1 MVATYFWLDV
11 TDEDDDRHLVAL
23 SGELDLAQADQLR
36 RALVRVAGST
46 VIVDLGGLTF
56 IDAAGIGALL
66 AARAEILASG
76 NGFELRGATQAV
88 RRTFGLV
95 GLEHL
100 LAG

>member
-1 MVATYFWLDV
+1 MAATYFWFEV
-11 TDEDDDRHLVAL
+11 TDVDDRHLVAL
-23 SGELDLAQADQLR
+23 HGELDLAHADEIR
-36 RALVRVAGST
+36 RALVRAAGST
-46 VIVDLGGLTF
+46 VKVDLAGLTF

-76 NGFELRGATQAV
+76 NGFELCRAAGAV

-100 LAG
+100 LAE